1 MHDIKQS
8 LIALMFEFLPTSI
21 IQVKTAIPLF
31 I

>member
-8 LIALMFEFLPTSI
+8 LIALMFGFPPTSI
-21 IQVKTAIPLF
+21 IQVKTATPLF